1 VRRRRLSLFLA
12 PAALLGFLW
21 LDLSACRKKTQTPAY
36 PGPAKLPTA
45 AAYKPPPTQVWPT
58 QRPGQPTLIPPLPR

>member
-1 VRRRRLSLFLA
+1 VRRRRFSTVLA
-12 PAALLGFLW
+12 FATLLGLVVVEG
-21 LDLSACRKKTQTPAY
+21 SACKKKKQPPAY

-58 QRPGQPTLIPPLPR
+58 QRPGQPTVIPPLPR